1 MNPLYFSEKE
11 QRRME
16 HKQTHFFYALKL
28 PAETKS
34 ELNKYCQQLQKVFP
48 FSRWVHGVD
57 YHITL
62 AFLGDA
68 PAEKLMQSKQ
78 FIQEQ
83 LSDDAE
89 FSLTIQALG
98 TFGRKD
104 SPRIFWAGVEQEP
117 RLDAVRDSVFSACTH
132 AGFQLESRPFHPHI
146 TLARK
151 WIGDAPFPHTA
162 EQLQQTFAEP
172 IQFLAKEVVL
182 YQTHLDKVPKYE
194 AIATFRL
201 S

>member
-1 MNPLYFSEKE
+1 
-11 QRRME
+11 ME
-16 HKQTHFFYALKL
+16 HRQTHFFYALKL

-34 ELNKYCQQLQKVFP
+34 QLNKYCQQLQGELP
-48 FSRWVHGVD
+48 FLRWVHGED

-68 PAEKLMQSKQ
+68 PVEKLELSKQ

-89 FSLTIQALG
+89 FSLTIQSLG

-117 RLDAVRDSVFSACTH
+117 RLDAVRAAVFSACTQ

-151 WIGDAPFPHTA
+151 WKGEAPFPLTA
-162 EQLQQTFAEP
+162 EQLRLSFAEP
-172 IQFLAKEVVL
+172 IHFLAKEVVL